1 MYSREIKKE
10 MFSGLSE
17 VKCSEVQCNTNAVCV
32 CVFSL
37 NVI

>member
-17 VKCSEVQCNTNAVCV
+17 VKCSVILMQCV

>member
-17 VKCSEVQCNTNAVCV
+17 VKCSVILMQCVYVC
-32 CVFSL
+32 FLS
-37 NVI
+37 